1 MENLMLTTIE
11 KDELSLMIE
20 NCVRKVVRESIG
32 QKSSPEPEYLI
43 GIKEAAREILGL
55 SESRVYTLCSTK
67 KIPHIKRGNRLYFS
81 RQELLEW
88 LKAGKVDT
96 IDDVSKEAS
105 VYVAKSFKRYAKK

>member
-1 MENLMLTTIE
+1 LSNHVDLTFPIFVDTKLPIT
-11 KDELSLMIE
+11 
-20 NCVRKVVRESIG
+20 IG

-105 VYVAKSFKRYAKK
+105 AYVAKSFKRYAKK